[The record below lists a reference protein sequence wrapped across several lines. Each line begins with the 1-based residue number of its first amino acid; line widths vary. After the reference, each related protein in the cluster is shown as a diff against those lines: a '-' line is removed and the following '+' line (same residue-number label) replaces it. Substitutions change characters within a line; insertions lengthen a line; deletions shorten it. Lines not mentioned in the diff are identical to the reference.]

1 MFNTPVKKL
10 IGGAFWTAIVGGAM
24 SVAPGLSGQVFLAAG
39 ATALGWA
46 VVLWFGNKTESAP
59 ASEAIRVTPVHQ
71 SEFDNAFGE
80 CVREFNT
87 QFEFIEGESNRALSV
102 LSDAIEELLGS
113 FNGMN
118 SSTGRQRE
126 IAMSIMSKGDG
137 NGVDFDEFVTATS
150 ATMQKIVDS
159 VIGNS
164 KLGMELVELTDD
176 IARRAYE
183 VEGILDE
190 IGSIAKQTNLLA
202 LNAAIEAA
210 RAGEAGRG
218 FAVVA
223 DEVRDLSMRTTQF
236 SEQISKTMGT
246 MLVAV
251 KDTESAIER
260 MASQDMNFALESKHQ
275 VETVLGSI
283 EKLNTDRANAIGELS
298 SQANIVDREVGRAVT
313 ALQFQDLVSQLIGHT
328 GQRITRMREAVK
340 DVGEIAREASRP
352 HNDHTLENL
361 TERLSQVAHKLDE
374 LAAFGETNPV
384 KQADSVDSGDIE
396 LF

>member
-1 MFNTPVKKL
+1 MLNTPVKML
-10 IGGAFWTAIVGGAM
+10 IAGVAWTALVGGVFSALP
-24 SVAPGLSGQVFLAAG
+24 ALSGQVLLAAVFS
-39 ATALGWA
+39 ALGWGGVILLGQPKGGKPAAEA
-46 VVLWFGNKTESAP
+46 V
-59 ASEAIRVTPVHQ
+59 RVTSVHQ
-71 SEFDNAFGE
+71 GEFDSAFGQ
-80 CVREFNT
+80 CVNEFNT
-87 QFEFIEGESNRALSV
+87 QFEFIERESNRALSV

-113 FNGMN
+113 FHGMN
-118 SSTGRQRE
+118 ASTGRQRE
-126 IAMSIMSKGDG
+126 IAMSIMSSNDG
-137 NGVDFDEFVTATS
+137 SGVDFDEFVSDTS

-159 VIGNS
+159 VICNS

-236 SEQISKTMGT
+236 SDQISKTMGT

-283 EKLNTDRANAIGELS
+283 EKLNSDRTTAIGDLS
-298 SQANIVDREVGRAVT
+298 AQASLVDREVGRAIT

-328 GQRITRMREAVK
+328 GQRLTKMRKAVN
-340 DVGEIAREASRP
+340 DVGEISREASRP
-352 HNDHTLENL
+352 QDDHTLERL
-361 TERLSQVAHKLDE
+361 SLRLSQVAQALDE
-374 LAAFGETNPV
+374 LAEFGETNPV

>member
-1 MFNTPVKKL
+1 MFNTPVKLL
-10 IGGAFWTAIVGGAM
+10 IGGAIWTALVGGAFEL
-24 SVAPGLSGQVFLAAG
+24 VPDLGGQGIMAAL
-39 ATALGWA
+39 ATAIGWMA
-46 VVLWFGNKTESAP
+46 LVWIGKRGDVQPVLDAGQHAL
-59 ASEAIRVTPVHQ
+59 VHQ
-71 SEFDNAFGE
+71 SDFDQAFGE

-87 QFEFIEGESNRALSV
+87 QFEFIERESGRALSV

-126 IAMSIMSKGDG
+126 IAMSIMANNDG
-137 NGVDFDEFVTATS
+137 NGVDFDEFVSSTS

-164 KLGMELVELTDD
+164 KLGLELVELTDD
-176 IARRAYE
+176 IARRAYQ

-190 IGSIAKQTNLLA
+190 IGGIAKQTNLLA

-223 DEVRDLSMRTTQF
+223 DEVRDLSMRTSQF
-236 SEQISKTMGT
+236 SEQISNTMST

-251 KDTESAIER
+251 KETESAIER

-275 VETVLGSI
+275 VETVLSSI
-283 EKLNTDRANAIGELS
+283 EKLNSDRTTAIGDLS
-298 SQANIVDREVGRAVT
+298 AQASQVDREVGRAIT

-328 GQRITRMREAVK
+328 GERLARMRTAVNE
-340 DVGEIAREASRP
+340 VGEIAREASRV
-352 HNDHTLENL
+352 HDDHTLEHL
-361 TERLSQVAHKLDE
+361 SERLNSVAHTLDE
-374 LAAFGETNPV
+374 LAEFGESNPV

>member
-1 MFNTPVKKL
+1 MFNTPVRQL
-10 IGGAFWTAIVGGAM
+10 IAGALWTAVVGGAFQAVPA
-24 SVAPGLSGQVFLAAG
+24 LSGQVFMAAL

-46 VVLWFGNKTESAP
+46 GIAFAGRSRGVETGDSMVSAAP
-59 ASEAIRVTPVHQ
+59 LHQ
-71 SEFDNAFGE
+71 GDFDAAFGK
-80 CVREFNT
+80 CVGEFNT

-102 LSDAIEELLGS
+102 LSDAIQELLES

-118 SSTGRQRE
+118 DSTGRQRQ
-126 IAMSIMSKGDG
+126 IAMSIMANSDG
-137 NGVDFDEFVTATS
+137 NGVDFDEFVSDTS
-150 ATMQKIVDS
+150 STMQKIVDS

-236 SEQISKTMGT
+236 SEQISNTMAT

-251 KDTESAIER
+251 KSTEAAIER

-283 EKLNTDRANAIGELS
+283 EKLNSDRTAAIGDLS
-298 SQANIVDREVGRAVT
+298 AQASQVDREVGRAIT
-313 ALQFQDLVSQLIGHT
+313 ALQFQDLVSQLIEHT
-328 GQRITRMREAVK
+328 GQRLGRMRTAVNE
-340 DVGEIAREASRP
+340 VGEIAREASRP
-352 HNDHTLENL
+352 HDDQTLEAL
-361 TERLSQVAHKLDE
+361 SARLSQVAQTLDE
-374 LAAFGETNPV
+374 LAEFGESNPV